1 MKHRTLGKSGLLVSS
16 VGLGCNNFGMRLDEA
31 GSRPVIHKALDLG
44 ITLFDTAAVYGGPH
58 GSSEAIMG
66 KILGERR
73 KDIVLATKFG
83 LPMDRAMRERD
94 ASRRSVIE
102 AVESSLRRLQTD
114 WIDLYQLHFPDPQT
128 PMEETLSALDQLVR
142 QGKVRYIGCSNLP
155 AWQVADAEWIARM
168 RGFERFISCQNE
180 YSLLV
185 RGIEAELMPACD
197 AFGLGILPYFPLAG
211 GMLTGKFKKG
221 VPAPEGTRLSQA
233 KGISYFE
240 NFVSDKSYDTAAR
253 LEDFAQACGR
263 SLLELAFS
271 WLLSHNSV
279 SSVIAG
285 ATKPEQLDANVKAGE
300 WALTAEDLAEI
311 DKIAPR

>member
-1 MKHRTLGKSGLLVSS
+1 MGA
-16 VGLGCNNFGMRLDEA
+16 A
-31 GSRPVIHKALDLG
+31 GRD
-44 ITLFDTAAVYGGPH
+44 
-58 GSSEAIMG
+58 
-66 KILGERR
+66 
-73 KDIVLATKFG
+73 
-83 LPMDRAMRERD
+83 RD
-94 ASRRSVIE
+94 ASRRGVID
-102 AVESSLRRLQTD
+102 AVETSLKRLQTD

-128 PMEETLSALDQLVR
+128 PMDETLSALDQLIR

-155 AWQVADAEWIARM
+155 AWQLADAEWIAKT
-168 RGFERFISCQNE
+168 RGLSRFISSQNE

-197 AFGLGILPYFPLAG
+197 AFGVGILPYFPLAS

-221 VPAPEGTRLSQA
+221 APAPEGTRLSQA

-240 NFVSDKSYDTAAR
+240 HFVTDKAYDTAAE
-253 LEDFAQACGR
+253 LGGFAEARGH

-271 WLLSHNSV
+271 WLLSHASV

-285 ATKPEQLDANVKAGE
+285 ATKPGQLEANVEAGD